1 MEIIVVGAA
10 ANIFSEAEKGIFH
23 DAKRHVRYV
32 IFYQK
37 TVDKFD
43 EKLKTLAAKNMC
55 GARCRCRKE
64 EQGEDKSRY
73 PGMEPQR
80 EWTSLARKQ
89 KKMPPLWV
97 RLSKEYQFEHDWSDV
112 IMEKGVEIGV
122 TGKNR
127 GLLEQCRG
135 FDEEKFH
142 DTFTKCHNVVDE

>member
-80 EWTSLARKQ
+80 EWT
-89 KKMPPLWV
+89 
-97 RLSKEYQFEHDWSDV
+97 
-112 IMEKGVEIGV
+112 
-122 TGKNR
+122 
-127 GLLEQCRG
+127 RG